1 MMDNPQ
7 STHSP
12 SSSRRNRTVA
22 AKSETRMT
30 LGRFIAPV
38 DRESTPSIIAR
49 KLREA
54 IAHGELAPGT
64 QLGEAELARE
74 LGVSRGPLREAM
86 QRLTQEGLLI
96 SIRNRGLFV
105 IELTDDDV
113 YDIYLARTAVERA
126 AAAEI
131 FRRDPV
137 DAGTRL
143 SLIIKRMARAS
154 DRQDGAKIG
163 AADLEFHETLVQMAE
178 SPRLSR
184 MHHTLLTETRMC
196 VTALQ
201 ETYPSPDDRV
211 PEHNEIADAFKAGDA
226 ELVDRLLIEH
236 MRDAVVRLATKPAT
250 T

>member
-1 MMDNPQ
+1 MSQ
-7 STHSP
+7 
-12 SSSRRNRTVA
+12 
-22 AKSETRMT
+22 
-30 LGRFIAPV
+30 GRFIAPV

-54 IAHGELAPGT
+54 IAHGELAPGS

-105 IELTDDDV
+105 VELTDHDV
-113 YDIYLARTAVERA
+113 YDIYLARTAVERT

-137 DAGTRL
+137 PAGERL
-143 SLIIKRMARAS
+143 ALVIKKMARAS
-154 DRQDGAKIG
+154 DRQDRARIG
-163 AADLEFHETLVQMAE
+163 AADLEFHETLVQLAD

-196 VTALQ
+196 VLALG

-211 PEHNEIADAFKAGDA
+211 PEHQEIADGFRSGDA
-226 ELVDRLLIEH
+226 ELVDRLLLEH
-236 MRDAVVRLATKPAT
+236 MHDAVVRLGST
-250 T
+250 TVGD

>member
-1 MMDNPQ
+1 MSQ
-7 STHSP
+7 
-12 SSSRRNRTVA
+12 
-22 AKSETRMT
+22 
-30 LGRFIAPV
+30 GRFIAPV

-54 IAHGELAPGT
+54 IAHGELAPGS

-105 IELTDDDV
+105 VELTDHDV
-113 YDIYLARTAVERA
+113 YDIYVARTAVERA

-131 FRRDPV
+131 FSRDPV
-137 DAGTRL
+137 VAGERL
-143 SLIIKRMARAS
+143 ALVIKKMARAS
-154 DRQDGAKIG
+154 DRQDRAKIG
-163 AADLEFHETLVQMAE
+163 AADLEFHETLVQLAE

-196 VTALQ
+196 VLALG

-211 PEHNEIADAFKAGDA
+211 PEHNEIADAFKRGDA

-236 MRDAVVRLATKPAT
+236 MHDAVVRLGSRTATA
-250 T
+250 

>member
-1 MMDNPQ
+1 MPQ
-7 STHSP
+7 ETQTLISTF
-12 SSSRRNRTVA
+12 A
-22 AKSETRMT
+22 AKSETSMSP
-30 LGRFIAPV
+30 GRSIAPV

-54 IAHGELAPGT
+54 IAAGELAPGS

-105 IELTDDDV
+105 IELTNDDV

-131 FRRDPV
+131 FRRDPMA
-137 DAGTRL
+137 AGERL
-143 SLIIKRMARAS
+143 SLIVKKMARAS
-154 DRQDGAKIG
+154 DRQDRAKIG
-163 AADLEFHETLVQMAE
+163 AADLEFHGRLVQMAE

-201 ETYPSPDDRV
+201 ETYPAPDDRV
-211 PEHNEIADAFKAGDA
+211 PEHNEIAEAFKAGDA
-226 ELVDRLLIEH
+226 ELVDRLLVEH
-236 MRDAVVRLATKPAT
+236 MHDGLVRLASSPQCADT
-250 T
+250 